1 MFTQTEISL
10 GDDEDE
16 DDDLTLF
23 RLYPLPLV
31 FLRSTIFMT
40 KMRVFFGVE
49 NVFLSC
55 KYVLNMGASI
65 HTPARLSLLLG
76 LIKSSSK
83 DPEMHIN
90 FK

>member
-23 RLYPLPLV
+23 RLYPLPLG

-55 KYVLNMGASI
+55 KYFLNKGASI
-65 HTPARLSLLLG
+65 HIPR
-76 LIKSSSK
+76 
-83 DPEMHIN
+83 P
-90 FK
+90 FKPFVRPNKK